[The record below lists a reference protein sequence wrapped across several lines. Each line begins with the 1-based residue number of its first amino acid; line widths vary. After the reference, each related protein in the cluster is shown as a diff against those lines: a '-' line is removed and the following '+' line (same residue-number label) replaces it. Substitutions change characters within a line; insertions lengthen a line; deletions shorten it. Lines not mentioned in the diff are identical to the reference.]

1 MRVESSGCEGGEFR
15 VGRWGVQGVRVES
28 SGCEGGEF
36 RV

>member
-1 MRVESSGCEGGEFR
+1 MTVESSGCEGGEFR
-15 VGRWGVQGVRVES
+15 VRVES